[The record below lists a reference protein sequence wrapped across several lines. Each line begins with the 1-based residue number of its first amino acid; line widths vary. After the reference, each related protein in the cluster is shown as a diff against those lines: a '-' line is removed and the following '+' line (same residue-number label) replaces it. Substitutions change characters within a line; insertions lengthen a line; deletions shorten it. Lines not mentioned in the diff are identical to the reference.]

1 MELQRY
7 RQGGSRSPE
16 WALRPTPLIRPPFDK
31 LRVGH
36 LLPQGEKGEAAAT
49 LPIPFQNN
57 SSHHPKERRNRFVHH
72 AMMAMMLEQSE
83 EASDQE
89 LIGRAGDG
97 DKAAF
102 GQLVERHYDFVYR
115 VAYRWCG
122 RKADAE
128 DIAQEVCARLGR
140 TIRSYRGGAAFTT
153 WLYALTLNAGRDM
166 MRKSAR
172 EAVKVQAFGV
182 HMLIGGEAVP
192 EPDGQ
197 AERLW
202 AAVRELPDKQRDAV
216 LLVYG
221 EGLSHA
227 AAADAMACAE
237 ATVSW
242 HIHEAKKRLKLLTRS
257 AGEV

>member
-1 MELQRY
+1 VHA
-7 RQGGSRSPE
+7 GDS
-16 WALRPTPLIRPPFDK
+16 
-31 LRVGH
+31 
-36 LLPQGEKGEAAAT
+36 LLSFRRKAAAVEAFARAEKSK
-49 LPIPFQNN
+49 LSPAASDDKSARIDSSLEGERKPAPQNN
-57 SSHHPKERRNRFVHH
+57 SSRHPKERRNRFVHH
-72 AMMAMMLEQSE
+72 AMMAMMLEQNE

-97 DKAAF
+97 DRAAF

-122 RKADAE
+122 RKTDAE

-166 MRKSAR
+166 MRKNVR
-172 EAVKVQAFGV
+172 ETVKVQAFGV
-182 HMLIGGEAVP
+182 HMLIGGEAIP